1 MVWRRENLPRQTSS
15 AKGVLRRKLGPH
27 TLSPTLAVVLAA
39 QSPPSYCFLRFSLS
53 YTLNLEG

>member
-39 QSPPSYCFLRFSLS
+39 QSPPSYLFFTLFSLVI
-53 YTLNLEG
+53 L